1 MRKAIL
7 VNIDEKIISQRENN
21 QLPSPEER
29 LTYLIELI
37 GLSQKFQSSSKGHYP
52 MDNTFILSRKK
63 ANYF

>member
-7 VNIDEKIISQRENN
+7 VNLGEKKISQHENN
-21 QLPSPEER
+21 QLLTPEER

-37 GLSQKFQSSSKGHYP
+37 SLSQKFQSSSKGHYP